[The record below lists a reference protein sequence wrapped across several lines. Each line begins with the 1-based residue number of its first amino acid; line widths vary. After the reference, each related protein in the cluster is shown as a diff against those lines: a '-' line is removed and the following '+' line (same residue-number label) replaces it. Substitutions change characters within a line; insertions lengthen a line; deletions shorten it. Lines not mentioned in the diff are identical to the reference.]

1 MFSIYTAPD
10 QYTTT
15 QVPIKIVKLLVSE
28 LNNSPNAENQGADE
42 EFAESGDEVG

>member
-1 MFSIYTAPD
+1 MYTAPD